1 MIEQLLKRVYDRCIE
16 DEHGCMNWTGAVQ
29 SGCKSPVMRRGN
41 AHGSSL
47 RRWILE
53 ESQGQKIPQSKV
65 ATYTCGNSK
74 CVKLEHLMA
83 VTRAH
88 IQRRNDAKF
97 DAATRLRKSHR
108 IVVKVRAKAKLSVDI
123 AREIREA
130 EGPQRAIA
138 RRYGVSQATVG
149 SIKRGVTWR
158 EVGVTFWGVV
168 G

>member
-1 MIEQLLKRVYDRCIE
+1 MIEQLLKRVYDRCVE

-53 ESQGQKIPQSKV
+53 ESQGQKLPQSKV
-65 ATYTCGNSK
+65 ATYKCGNSK

-88 IQRRNDAKF
+88 IQRRNDAGF
-97 DAATRLRKSHR
+97 NAADRLRKSHR
-108 IVVKVRAKAKLSVDI
+108 IIVKARARAKLSI
-123 AREIREA
+123 ETAREIREA
-130 EGPQRAIA
+130 EGPQREIA

-149 SIKRGVTWR
+149 SIKRGTVWR
-158 EVGVTFWGVV
+158 DVGVSFWGVMA
-168 G
+168 

>member
-1 MIEQLLKRVYDRCIE
+1 MIEQLLERVYARCIP
-16 DEHGCMNWTGAVQ
+16 DEHGCMNWQGAVQ
-29 SGCKSPVMRRGN
+29 SACRCPVMRRGN
-41 AHGSSL
+41 AHGTSL
-47 RRWILE
+47 RRWMLE
-53 ESQGQKIPQSKV
+53 EARGQKIPSSKM
-65 ATYTCGNSK
+65 ATYTCGNVK
-74 CVKLEHLMA
+74 CVRLEHLAA

-108 IVVKVRAKAKLSVDI
+108 IIVKARARAKLSVEA

-130 EGPQRAIA
+130 EGPQREIA

-158 EVGVTFWGVV
+158 EVGVTVWGVM